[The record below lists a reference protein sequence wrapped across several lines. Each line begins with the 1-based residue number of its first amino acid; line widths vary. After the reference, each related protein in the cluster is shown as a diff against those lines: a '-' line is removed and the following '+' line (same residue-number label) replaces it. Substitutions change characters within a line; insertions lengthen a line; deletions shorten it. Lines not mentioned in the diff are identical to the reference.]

1 MEAENGQ
8 EAIDTVLAQRVD
20 MVLMDMQMPIL
31 DGYQATSKLRHLGFK
46 KPILALTAN
55 AMQGDKQK
63 CLEVGCSA
71 FLSKPIDMDKLFEIV
86 AKALDANNF
95 ETILEK
101 QTENAD
107 DSDLLKPQPI
117 IRNKTFGFQE
127 VLKVGMGAMSMS
139 HESEDCDGL
148 REICDELY
156 EAAVIFGR
164 EKTAN
169 ELLLLIESL
178 KQKDVSVIDEQLVR
192 IQNTAF
198 DESARLWQTLK
209 GEEAECNAKDQPLP
223 NQERIQSELP
233 MDEPEIRKIVSDFV
247 DTLKNKIVRMH
258 CSFANNQYAELAEL
272 AHWLKGAA
280 GTVGFPQFFAPS
292 CTLESAAKNRQ
303 SGVIRESITEIDR
316 LHKLIDIPRVPV
328 LPGC

>member
-1 MEAENGQ
+1 M
-8 EAIDTVLAQRVD
+8 
-20 MVLMDMQMPIL
+20 
-31 DGYQATSKLRHLGFK
+31 
-46 KPILALTAN
+46 
-55 AMQGDKQK
+55 
-63 CLEVGCSA
+63 
-71 FLSKPIDMDKLFEIV
+71 
-86 AKALDANNF
+86 
-95 ETILEK
+95 
-101 QTENAD
+101 
-107 DSDLLKPQPI
+107 
-117 IRNKTFGFQE
+117 
-127 VLKVGMGAMSMS
+127 
-139 HESEDCDGL
+139 
-148 REICDELY
+148 
-156 EAAVIFGR
+156 
-164 EKTAN
+164 
-169 ELLLLIESL
+169 
-178 KQKDVSVIDEQLVR
+178 VR

>member
-1 MEAENGQ
+1 MILEAENGQ

-139 HESEDCDGL
+139 H
-148 REICDELY
+148 
-156 EAAVIFGR
+156 
-164 EKTAN
+164 
-169 ELLLLIESL
+169 
-178 KQKDVSVIDEQLVR
+178 
-192 IQNTAF
+192 
-198 DESARLWQTLK
+198 
-209 GEEAECNAKDQPLP
+209 
-223 NQERIQSELP
+223 
-233 MDEPEIRKIVSDFV
+233 
-247 DTLKNKIVRMH
+247 
-258 CSFANNQYAELAEL
+258 
-272 AHWLKGAA
+272 
-280 GTVGFPQFFAPS
+280 
-292 CTLESAAKNRQ
+292 
-303 SGVIRESITEIDR
+303 
-316 LHKLIDIPRVPV
+316 
-328 LPGC
+328 